1 MEWTLI
7 AASETR
13 TAPRTATPLPILR
26 VEDVFKIYKEGAV
39 ETVALRGA
47 SLELRAGEFVA
58 LLGKSGSGKS
68 TLLNLIAGIDQP
80 SAGRI
85 WLGEHEITRLDPEA
99 RAAVRRRMLGFVFQ
113 TDNLI
118 PFLSARENVQ
128 LPLALGGVHA
138 TVARERSQE
147 LLTQVGL
154 AERQDHRLAQLS
166 GGEAQRAGIACALA
180 NHPALV
186 LADELTGELDSVT
199 AAAVLDLIES
209 IHRSEDTAF
218 FVVTHNRQ
226 VAARAQ
232 RILHIQDGVIA
243 EEPHA

>member
-1 MEWTLI
+1 MI
-7 AASETR
+7 QSGETGC
-13 TAPRTATPLPILR
+13 APVLR
-26 VEDVFKIYKEGAV
+26 VEGVFKIYNDGAV

-47 SLELRAGEFVA
+47 SLQLFPGEFVA

-85 WLGEHEITRLDPEA
+85 WLGEQEITRLDPEA

-113 TDNLI
+113 TDNLL
-118 PFLSARENVQ
+118 PFLSAHENVQ
-128 LPLALGGVHA
+128 VPLRLNGLHA
-138 TVARERSQE
+138 AVARDRSHE

-154 AERQDHRLAQLS
+154 GERENHQPAQLS
-166 GGEAQRAGIACALA
+166 GGEQQRAGIACALA

-199 AAAVLDLIES
+199 AANVLDLIDD
-209 IHRSEDTAF
+209 IHRSEGTSF
-218 FVVTHNRQ
+218 LVVTHNRQ
-226 VAARAQ
+226 VAERAQ
-232 RILHIQDGVIA
+232 RILHIQDGVIQ
-243 EEPHA
+243 EEHHA